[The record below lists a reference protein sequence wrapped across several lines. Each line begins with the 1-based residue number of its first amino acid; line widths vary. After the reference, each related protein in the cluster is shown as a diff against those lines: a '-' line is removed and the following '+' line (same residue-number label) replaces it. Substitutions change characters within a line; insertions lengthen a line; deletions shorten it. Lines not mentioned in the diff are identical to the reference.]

1 MCVRIIYS
9 NILFFSSSGGN
20 ESEDDDHDRKLQA
33 KMKNAVVGQKFDIS
47 YDDIVGLN
55 DVKSVLNE
63 SVVFPLKYPSLMK
76 KIGPWK
82 GILLFG
88 VSIHEGKRELPAMTY
103 EV

>member
-1 MCVRIIYS
+1 MWMFSS
-9 NILFFSSSGGN
+9 NVLFSSSNEGN
-20 ESEDDDHDRKLQA
+20 ESEDDEHDRKLKA
-33 KMKNAVVGQKFDIS
+33 KIKNAVVGQKFNIS

-88 VSIHEGKRELPAMTY
+88 VSIIKEKESFRIYA
-103 EV
+103 V